1 MALWIIRLSLLT
13 LGGMMLVAVISVVRA
28 SAVDR
33 GKRQGDG
40 QDQAGERE
48 QKWYPLR

>member
-13 LGGMMLVAVISVVRA
+13 LGGMMLVAVISVVRT
-28 SAVDR
+28 SVVYR
-33 GKRQGDG
+33 GKQPDESRDR
-40 QDQAGERE
+40 AGERE